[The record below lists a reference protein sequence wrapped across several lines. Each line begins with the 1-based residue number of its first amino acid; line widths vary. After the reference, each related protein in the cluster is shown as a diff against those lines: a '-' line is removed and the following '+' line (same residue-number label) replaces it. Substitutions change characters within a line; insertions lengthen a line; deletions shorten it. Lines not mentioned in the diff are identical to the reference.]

1 MDYWPSA
8 RWKIAVIEQG
18 IEHWIEPELPFA
30 LIGSHPCCTVQI
42 NEPRVSPYVYFACCF
57 ADSVEVW
64 PLCPIA
70 FPRWGVILPEHS
82 LAVGRKRIS
91 LFHQSH
97 SLWHDIADRGGSTE
111 RKETSPSPA
120 QGVGREI
127 TLDWDG
133 KQRQKMLARRVMIL
147 GGKHP
152 STLRLY
158 GQGLA
163 PCDHAVVCN
172 GTSVWLVNLTPDLQD
187 SEAER
192 LCRPLNSASTP
203 EIIGDIKVRL
213 GKVIEPSDPSNSSI
227 SRSGL
232 SSLASKTS
240 LTGSKD
246 RPSQDRRST
255 KGGTPKSRKADRPKR
270 RKADRPK
277 RRKADRP
284 KKKRA
289 PNFPEEKASSQLPS
303 PANPTTP
310 EALTSSLT
318 DRLVRIDHA
327 RFTKRRIL
335 IISMISLGFLTALAI
350 VLWII
355 FVLLIPK
362 ITEMMG

>member
-8 RWKIAVIEQG
+8 RWKIAVIERG

-42 NEPRVSPYVYFACCF
+42 DEPRVSPYVYFACCF

-97 SLWHDIADRGGSTE
+97 SLWPDIADRGGSTE
-111 RKETSPSPA
+111 DKETSPSIA
-120 QGVGREI
+120 QGVKREI

-147 GGKHP
+147 GGEHP

-163 PCDHAVVCN
+163 PCDHAVVCD
-172 GTSVWLVNLTPDLQD
+172 GTSVWLVNLTPGLQD
-187 SEAER
+187 AKAER
-192 LCRPLNSASTP
+192 LCRPLKSASTP

-213 GKVIEPSDPSNSSI
+213 GKVIEPSDQSNSSI
-227 SRSGL
+227 SLSGL

-240 LTGSKD
+240 LTGKKD
-246 RPSQDRRST
+246 RPSQDHRST
-255 KGGTPKSRKADRPKR
+255 KGGTPKRRKAERPKR
-270 RKADRPK
+270 KSAT
-277 RRKADRP
+277 
-284 KKKRA
+284 
-289 PNFPEEKASSQLPS
+289 NFPVEKASSHLS
-303 PANPTTP
+303 NHANRTTP

-335 IISMISLGFLTALAI
+335 IISTISLGFLAALAI
-350 VLWII
+350 VLWIV

-362 ITEMMG
+362 VTEMMG